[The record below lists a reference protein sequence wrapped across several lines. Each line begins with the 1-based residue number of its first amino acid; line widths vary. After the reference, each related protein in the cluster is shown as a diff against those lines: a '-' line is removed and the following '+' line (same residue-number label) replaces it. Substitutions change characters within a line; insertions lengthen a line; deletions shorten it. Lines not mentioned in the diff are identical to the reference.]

1 MDILLVPGLW
11 LDASSWSDVTAP
23 LVANGHRVHPLTMPG
38 TGASASESD
47 EIGIDDWVG
56 AVVREIDAATH
67 PVVLIGHSG
76 GGNVVY
82 AAADRR
88 PHAVAHVILLDTF
101 PPVPGAGISDFP
113 VVDGVVPFPGW
124 EFFDEDDVADLSPEA
139 RARAGAR
146 TSSVPR
152 HVPTDALRLT
162 DERRRGVPVTIVTGT
177 VPANVIR
184 EIAADPAPWAAEL
197 AAVEDLRIIQLH
209 DDGAPGGHWP
219 QFSAPERTAR
229 ALLEAV
235 RETPGAPGEESGH
248 PAGQ

>member
-1 MDILLVPGLW
+1 M
-11 LDASSWSDVTAP
+11 
-23 LVANGHRVHPLTMPG
+23 
-38 TGASASESD
+38 
-47 EIGIDDWVG
+47 
-56 AVVREIDAATH
+56 
-67 PVVLIGHSG
+67 
-76 GGNVVY
+76 
-82 AAADRR
+82 
-88 PHAVAHVILLDTF
+88 
-101 PPVPGAGISDFP
+101 
-113 VVDGVVPFPGW
+113 
-124 EFFDEDDVADLSPEA
+124 
-139 RARAGAR
+139 
-146 TSSVPR
+146 
-152 HVPTDALRLT
+152 PTDALRLT